1 MIDRLKPRSE
11 FSRNVVTLMT
21 GTTVAQAIPVA
32 ISPILTRLYGP
43 EDFGVLALFVALTSI
58 FGAIANGRYELAVML
73 PESDDDALNV
83 AALGLLI
90 AAALSFLLL
99 CIAVAFNGPISA
111 LLGNGDIGPWL
122 YLVPLTV
129 LFMGLFNAL
138 NYYNNRLKQYRDIA
152 RAGMLK
158 SVVLAATQLGLGF
171 LKVGAGGLVAGQV
184 LSALFANAKLLR
196 NTLRHANWR
205 TAVRRERMLALGA
218 RYRDFPKY
226 SMPAILAN
234 TLSQQLT
241 NILVSAFF
249 SVATLGYYSLVQRML
264 GVPSLLIGTAVSQ
277 VFFQAA
283 SSERRQCGNSR
294 RIFDRTLLKLIILV
308 VPISLCLYI
317 FVPKLFGFVF
327 GREWIPAGEYAKIM
341 VPLFAAR
348 FVSAPLSVV
357 MSVHEKQKQSL
368 LINLLVISQVGICF
382 LVSSASGGDI
392 ESLLWML
399 SVSGSFLYLLFVGY
413 YRKVS
418 SVHVA

>member
-1 MIDRLKPRSE
+1 MIGRLKPRSE

-21 GTTVAQAIPVA
+21 GATVAQAIPVA

-58 FGAIANGRYELAVML
+58 FGAIANGRYELAIML
-73 PESDDDALNV
+73 PESDEDALNV

-99 CIAVAFNGPISA
+99 CIAVAFNGPISV

-152 RAGMLK
+152 RTGMLK

-184 LSALFANAKLLR
+184 LSALLANARLLK
-196 NTLRHANWR
+196 NTTRRVDWR
-205 TAVRRERMLALGA
+205 VVVRRDRMLALAA

-241 NILVSAFF
+241 NILVSSFF
-249 SVATLGYYSLVQRML
+249 SVATLGYYSLVQRVL
-264 GVPSLLIGTAVSQ
+264 GMPSALVGNAVSQ
-277 VFFQAA
+277 VFFKQAVA
-283 SSERRQCGNSR
+283 ERKETGLAIST
-294 RIFDRTLLKLIILV
+294 FDSTVKKLVFISVPVFFVLYLV
-308 VPISLCLYI
+308 VEDLFAVVFGERWRVAGIYAKLLLPFFAIRFVVAAVTTINSVFEKQRISLAWQIL
-317 FVPKLFGFVF
+317 
-327 GREWIPAGEYAKIM
+327 
-341 VPLFAAR
+341 
-348 FVSAPLSVV
+348 
-357 MSVHEKQKQSL
+357 L
-368 LINLLVISQVGICF
+368 LIVSISTVLIAHFAGFTFTTFIIMF
-382 LVSSASGGDI
+382 SI
-392 ESLLWML
+392 
-399 SVSGSFLYLLFVGY
+399 SGSACYLLLIYLLFLASRG
-413 YRKVS
+413 RI
-418 SVHVA
+418 